1 MEPELGPERYIW
13 QMDRIALENV
23 VPAVFARNGNL
34 VSDVWRQNVT
44 FEKGRTYLV
53 EAASGTGKSTMCS
66 YIIGYRHDYSG
77 RILFDDEDIRSFG
90 DARWS
95 HIRQRNISLLF
106 QELRLFPELTAWEN
120 IAIKNQLT
128 KHKSDADIMEWFER
142 LGIGDKVDSRLGLM
156 SYGQQQRVAMI
167 RALVQ
172 PFDFIVVDEPIS
184 HLDEENSRIMADIM
198 HEEAMEQGAGVI
210 VTSSGK
216 HMSNRKYD
224 GIIKL

>member
-23 VPAVFARNGNL
+23 VPAVFAGNGNL

-95 HIRQRNISLLF
+95 YIRQRNISLLF
-106 QELRLFPELTAWEN
+106 QELRLFPELTALEN

-128 KHKSDADIMEWFER
+128 KHK
-142 LGIGDKVDSRLGLM
+142 
-156 SYGQQQRVAMI
+156 
-167 RALVQ
+167 
-172 PFDFIVVDEPIS
+172 
-184 HLDEENSRIMADIM
+184 
-198 HEEAMEQGAGVI
+198 
-210 VTSSGK
+210 
-216 HMSNRKYD
+216 
-224 GIIKL
+224 

>member
-1 MEPELGPERYIW
+1 
-13 QMDRIALENV
+13 MDRITLENV
-23 VPAVFARNGNL
+23 VPAVFAGNGNL

-66 YIIGYRHDYSG
+66 YIIGYRNDYSG

-106 QELRLFPELTAWEN
+106 QELRLFPELTALEN

-210 VTSSGK
+210 VTSIGK
-216 HMSNRKYD
+216 HMSNLKYD